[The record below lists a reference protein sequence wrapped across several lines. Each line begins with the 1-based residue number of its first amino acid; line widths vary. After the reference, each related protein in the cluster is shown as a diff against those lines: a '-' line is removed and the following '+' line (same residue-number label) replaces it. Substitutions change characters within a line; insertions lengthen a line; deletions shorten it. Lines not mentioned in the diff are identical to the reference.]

1 MNLEFKSINIKSF
14 MSIGEVNL
22 DLTDRGLT
30 LVEGQNQFE
39 PLLNSNG
46 SGKSALF
53 ESILWVLTGSTS
65 RGLKH
70 VSNKYTEQGAQ
81 VELDLTINGV
91 EYTITRS
98 EKPSKSLSILQGEV
112 DLSGA
117 TYTKSNSVLSD
128 LLNGIDYDQLT
139 SIILLSQGLPG
150 RFTSLSPSARKS
162 RLESISGITENLQS
176 LSTSIDYKYNQINS
190 ELTSTRSI
198 LSKLEGSIS
207 SLEQSNSRIESKL
220 KKPLI
225 EASEYNKITEESS
238 TLESE
243 ISELQS
249 TKDTISQKVSEL
261 SKDKSQLTM
270 SKSQITQQVSRIKSE
285 LASFSKSVCPTCGA
299 TREFTN
305 EINQRTEE
313 LQTLIPQEADFNV
326 KLESIEE
333 ILPEL
338 TSELQSITQELTNKS
353 RRLSE
358 ITQIS
363 KEYEAQESERSNY
376 QAVIDENNS
385 EIAKLSEDRSALT
398 EKVSELS
405 NQLAIA
411 SYYKSNLSKK
421 FRTYLMESVV
431 ESMNSKLSE
440 ISKFLYQV
448 QGEVTLQCNGNNIDI
463 YLGDREV
470 ESLSGGELRRVDLII
485 QLAQR
490 ELTEQ
495 YSGFSCNL
503 LVLDEVLDYL
513 DASGVSNVIS
523 MIEAKSMDV
532 NTLMVVS
539 HRSDIDLSCDT
550 KLTVVKGSNQISQ
563 LLQ

>member
-207 SLEQSNSRIESKL
+207 SLDQSNSRIESKL
-220 KKPLI
+220 KEPLI
-225 EASEYNKITEESS
+225 EASEYNKIIEELN

-270 SKSQITQQVSRIKSE
+270 SKSQITQQVNRIKSE

-313 LQTLIPQEADFNV
+313 LQTLIPQEAEFNV

-405 NQLAIA
+405 DQLAIA

>member
-207 SLEQSNSRIESKL
+207 SLDQSNSRIESKL
-220 KKPLI
+220 KEPLI
-225 EASEYNKITEESS
+225 EASEYNKIIEELN

-249 TKDTISQKVSEL
+249 TKGTISQKVSEL

-313 LQTLIPQEADFNV
+313 LQTLIPQEAEFNV